1 MSANTTATTNVVGYF
16 NPNSWPI
23 YIEIS
28 ELNIKC
34 ELKPNQYIRDRAGNY
49 INDPVFD
56 DYVQPK
62 GLSKATSDTP
72 VPVNFVPRFV
82 KTVRPAHSVTQ
93 ASGFVRQP
101 DGTVVPTY
109 AQNPNVTAPEIPAN
123 KCPHI
128 GMTVEKARQLGLI
141 GKPRIV
147 PEDYGAADTSGA
159 PSPSKD
165 LPGIKYSIESPP
177 KIQTAAPLTPELMEA
192 DERLSPQEVAKRAQ
206 LQQSLTRASTATSG
220 ENFDPARVRP
230 AGAAVAPV
238 PMKAPQEP
246 TPITAI
252 PAKPVV
258 KKAAPAAATAPAPA
272 PAAPPAPP
280 TPHRGIEIPQRVL
293 PKRVASVI
301 QEPPPEP
308 EVEPE
313 DQSGTIQPIQEGD
326 EGMPEPTLE
335 PPPPPA
341 QEQQPED
348 AGKRFICLS
357 DGKSF
362 KYRSELKRYV
372 ERKYPQNAEELL
384 KPYPAEG

>member
-34 ELKPNQYIRDRAGNY
+34 ELKPGQYIRDRAGNY
-49 INDPVFD
+49 INDPVFE

-62 GLSKATSDTP
+62 GLSRATGDAP
-72 VPVNFVPRFV
+72 VTINFVPRFV

-93 ASGFVRQP
+93 ATSFVRQP

-109 AQNPNVTAPEIPAN
+109 APQAAAAPEIPAN
-123 KCPHI
+123 KCPHV

-147 PEDYGAADTSGA
+147 PEDYGITDTQGA

-165 LPGIKYSIESPP
+165 LPSMKYSIESPP
-177 KIQTAAPLTPELMEA
+177 RVHTAAPLTPELTEA
-192 DERLSPQEVAKRAQ
+192 DERLTPQEAAKRAQ
-206 LQQSLTRASTATSG
+206 LQQSLTRASTTTSG
-220 ENFDPARVRP
+220 ENFDPAKVRP
-230 AGAAVAPV
+230 AGVAPV
-238 PMKAPQEP
+238 PMKAPEEP
-246 TPITAI
+246 TAISAI
-252 PAKPVV
+252 PAKPVP
-258 KKAAPAAATAPAPA
+258 KKPA
-272 PAAPPAPP
+272 PAAPASAPAVATATPP
-280 TPHRGIEIPQRVL
+280 QRPGIQIPQRVL
-293 PKRVASVI
+293 PKRVAAVV

-308 EVEPE
+308 EPEPEPE
-313 DQSGTIQPIQEGD
+313 DQSGTIQPIQEGE
-326 EGMPEPTLE
+326 EGLPEPTLE
-335 PPPPPA
+335 PPPAPQQEAPA
-341 QEQQPED
+341 ED
-348 AGKRFICLS
+348 AGKRFICLA

-362 KYRSELKRYV
+362 KYRSELERYV
-372 ERKYPQNAEELL
+372 KRKYAANAEELM

>member
-1 MSANTTATTNVVGYF
+1 MSANTTATTLVVGYF

-34 ELKPNQYIRDRAGNY
+34 ELKPGQYIRDRAGNY
-49 INDPVFD
+49 INDPVFE

-62 GLSKATSDTP
+62 GLSRATGDAP
-72 VPVNFVPRFV
+72 VAVNFVPRFV

-93 ASGFVRQP
+93 ATSFVRQP
-101 DGTVVPTY
+101 DGTVVPSY
-109 AQNPNVTAPEIPAN
+109 AQNPSAVAPEIPAN
-123 KCPHI
+123 KCPHV

-147 PEDYGAADTSGA
+147 PEDYGATDTTGA
-159 PSPSKD
+159 PTPSKD

-177 KIQTAAPLTPELMEA
+177 KVHTAAPLTPELTEA
-192 DERLSPQEVAKRAQ
+192 DERLSPQEVARRAQ
-206 LQQSLTRASTATSG
+206 LQQSLARASTATSG
-220 ENFDPARVRP
+220 ENFDPAKVRP
-230 AGAAVAPV
+230 AGAVPAAV

-246 TPITAI
+246 TSITAI
-252 PAKPVV
+252 PPRPVI
-258 KKAAPAAATAPAPA
+258 KKAAPVA
-272 PAAPPAPP
+272 APP
-280 TPHRGIEIPQRVL
+280 TPAATPAPSPAPRRGGIEIPQRVL
-293 PKRVASVI
+293 PKRVASVV

-308 EVEPE
+308 EPEPADE
-313 DQSGTIQPIQEGD
+313 SGTLQPITEGE
-326 EGMPEPTLE
+326 EGLPEPTLE
-335 PPPPPA
+335 PPPAPA

-348 AGKRFICLS
+348 AGKRFICLA

-372 ERKYPQNAEELL
+372 ERKFPQNAEELL

>member
-34 ELKPNQYIRDRAGNY
+34 ELKPGQYIRDRAGNY

-62 GLSKATSDTP
+62 GLSKATGDAP

-93 ASGFVRQP
+93 ATSFVRQP
-101 DGTVVPTY
+101 DGTVVPSY
-109 AQNPNVTAPEIPAN
+109 AQNPNVAAPEIPAN

-147 PEDYGAADTSGA
+147 PEDYGVTDSTGA
-159 PSPSKD
+159 PTASKD

-177 KIQTAAPLTPELMEA
+177 KIHTAAPLTPELTEA
-192 DERLSPQEVAKRAQ
+192 DERLSPQEAARRAQ

-238 PMKAPQEP
+238 PMKAPSEP
-246 TPITAI
+246 TSITAI
-252 PAKPVV
+252 PPKPVA
-258 KKAAPAAATAPAPA
+258 KKAPAPA
-272 PAAPPAPP
+272 PAPQPAPA
-280 TPHRGIEIPQRVL
+280 PHRGGIEIPQRVL
-293 PKRVASVI
+293 PKRVAAVV

-308 EVEPE
+308 EVETAEE
-313 DQSGTIQPIQEGD
+313 DQSGTIQPIQEGQ
-326 EGMPEPTLE
+326 EGLPEPTLE
-335 PPPPPA
+335 PPPSPA

-348 AGKRFICLS
+348 AGKRFICLA

-372 ERKYPQNAEELL
+372 ERKFPQNAEELL